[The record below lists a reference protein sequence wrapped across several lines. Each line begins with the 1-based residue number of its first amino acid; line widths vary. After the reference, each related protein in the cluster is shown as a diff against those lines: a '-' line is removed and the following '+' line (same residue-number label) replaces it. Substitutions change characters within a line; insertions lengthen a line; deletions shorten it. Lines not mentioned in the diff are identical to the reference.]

1 SNCAPIISMSS
12 GQDEASLGLNQD
24 HCSADAATADS
35 KEPSNHIDPNI
46 EEAMEGIEFF
56 DEVLHYQ
63 GDTGF
68 GATANQR
75 GANDF
80 AAADQGES
88 ATDNHTA
95 NQTGAC
101 EIPAANQSEDA
112 EFLKASQSESADI
125 SAANHSKATE
135 SPAANQVKVSDFLAD
150 IRSTDIAAANQS
162 EATDIAATN
171 RSEAA
176 DIATANQS
184 EATDIAAANQSEA
197 TDIAAANQ
205 SIATEIAAANQSKAV
220 ASSLPNLDEA
230 VDDVLANQSETFDQA
245 PANQIESASSFI
257 TSEVA
262 PANQSKVATES
273 LADQREASADQNAA
287 AAAPP
292 DQDFVMAEVKTEVQ
306 SADVSAV
313 SVGFDG
319 ADGEES
325 EAARQAAS
333 WIEDASEAADSSASA
348 VAAAKTEP
356 VALLEAKIEPTETGS
371 AAASA
376 VERKP
381 QVAGVNGGAP
391 GSPSSQP
398 CSSSTSSQVPIPG
411 LSKALESALTRR
423 QRHDLELT
431 GSCPRC
437 EKFREQIVF
446 DENNEPQPGINILPD
461 YLADGLDMVVIGIN
475 PSMTSAYVGH
485 HYAGPGNHFWS
496 CLSES
501 GLIAEPLTCHE
512 DHRICDFGIGFT
524 NVCTRPTK
532 GAADLTRKEMKEGA
546 EILLAKLKKYKP
558 KIAVFNGKGIYEA
571 FVGNKNFY
579 MGKQPEPLVGTDI
592 VVFVMPSSSA
602 RCAQLPRAADKLPFY
617 VALKKLRDYVVGI
630 SSHLNDSDVVFTDY
644 TEMRVTQPDP
654 KSVRKAERRRKRKA
668 ELAQL
673 NQAAAAAAEQK
684 ARAEAAAAAAAS
696 TIDSK
701 EAVQAKIAAMQ
712 QQQQQQLRAAAGGI
726 KVEGSTAAIIGQPAA
741 AQAGAAM
748 PQQYA
753 LLTQQP
759 GQFEWQIYQPTLYY
773 QLPAANPADQAG
785 GAAAGTSTAAA
796 AAAYLRPQL
805 QILQPADAAAAMAA
819 AGVTVDS
826 SGAAAL
832 VNNSSS
838 SSAASSLVVS
848 STSNSVGA
856 NAAATALTA
865 QQLGFANLLLLDPSQ
880 LQAAAA
886 AAGAV
891 GATVASSVALVP
903 SVSAGIA
910 STVQDSRTMGQQQ
923 HQLTYTTL

>member
-1 SNCAPIISMSS
+1 PSCLPNLRSPQHHPATGWFIQHARLDCTLFAGVGYSKDADTIDNPGSSSQGKANKHNKTLCRVKLLQQRQYATGANLSPSASAVSSSGSRSSPGGGMASFLSLMSS

-135 SPAANQVKVSDFLAD
+135 SPAANQVKVLDFLAD

-171 RSEAA
+171 RSEAT

-262 PANQSKVATES
+262 PANQSKEATES

-287 AAAPP
+287 AAAAP

-461 YLADGLDMVVIGIN
+461 YLADGLDMVVRERPHRG
-475 PSMTSAYVGH
+475 AAH
-485 HYAGPGNHFWS
+485 Q
-496 CLSES
+496 
-501 GLIAEPLTCHE
+501 CHE
-512 DHRICDFGIGFT
+512 DHRICPPILPPIGFT

-532 GAADLTRKEMKEGA
+532 GAADLTRKEMKE
-546 EILLAKLKKYKP
+546 
-558 KIAVFNGKGIYEA
+558 GIYEA

-654 KSVRKAERRRKRKA
+654 KSETQGGAGPAQPGCRRGC
-668 ELAQL
+668 
-673 NQAAAAAAEQK
+673 
-684 ARAEAAAAAAAS
+684 RAE
-696 TIDSK
+696 
-701 EAVQAKIAAMQ
+701 
-712 QQQQQQLRAAAGGI
+712 
-726 KVEGSTAAIIGQPAA
+726 
-741 AQAGAAM
+741 
-748 PQQYA
+748 
-753 LLTQQP
+753 
-759 GQFEWQIYQPTLYY
+759 
-773 QLPAANPADQAG
+773 
-785 GAAAGTSTAAA
+785 
-796 AAAYLRPQL
+796 
-805 QILQPADAAAAMAA
+805 
-819 AGVTVDS
+819 
-826 SGAAAL
+826 
-832 VNNSSS
+832 SSS
-838 SSAASSLVVS
+838 
-848 STSNSVGA
+848 
-856 NAAATALTA
+856 
-865 QQLGFANLLLLDPSQ
+865 
-880 LQAAAA
+880 
-886 AAGAV
+886 
-891 GATVASSVALVP
+891 
-903 SVSAGIA
+903 
-910 STVQDSRTMGQQQ
+910 
-923 HQLTYTTL
+923 